1 MGNGQHPGPTDA
13 GTSFPVDDGTLAR
26 ISSPPPAPI
35 GLKGGNAKGTTASLG
50 EQVVAYPR
58 QRRGQVVGDGE
69 CFTLADNALRNA
81 GARSAADYGT
91 VTPDAD
97 YAWGS
102 AVTQSD
108 LRPGDI
114 IQFRNYRYD
123 REVET
128 SHTDGSSATQT
139 DSQERP
145 HHTAIVERVGANG
158 AITVLEQN
166 APAGAAVTRNELF
179 FSNRDETSGEVR
191 TSIRVRGSFWFYRP
205 VAR

>member
-1 MGNGQHPGPTDA
+1 MGNGHVPGPTDA

-26 ISSPPPAPI
+26 ISSPPPAAI

-50 EQVVAYPR
+50 EQVVAYAR
-58 QRRGQVVGDGE
+58 NRRGQVVGDGE

-81 GARSAADYGT
+81 GARSAADYGA

-97 YAWGS
+97 YVWGS
-102 AVTQSD
+102 AVALSD

-128 SHTDGSSATQT
+128 SHSDGSSETNT
-139 DSQERP
+139 DFQERP

-158 AITVLEQN
+158 AVTVLEQN
-166 APAGAAVTRNELF
+166 APVGSAVTRSELF
-179 FSNRDETSGEVR
+179 FSNRDDTSGGRR
-191 TSIRVRGSFWFYRP
+191 TTIRVQGRFSFYRP
-205 VAR
+205 EAR